1 MTHIPRKT
9 PFRLSFRNKT
19 KNKRILKHDFKQKHA
34 CANKAQPFL
43 KSPIF
48 FEKDPYLKLNYA
60 CIKKAHRCLTLNRNI
75 AYTPLFNVY
84 GEKPEFKKTKTL
96 EIDRKNRSNYC
107 VSGTIHFQNENE
119 LASFQLTSVLNT
131 QFLTKAK
138 HDILK
143 HNVIAYTEE
152 NLATITDQLCQSVK
166 TIRPQYSSVFFNRRR
181 GVIRVPT
188 DHMDQPGSGRK
199 NFIFLGTSGWYP
211 TKYHPDEV
219 QGCLKC
225 TPAYTRKSYA
235 KMWKKKPP
243 LYFLLSSSLRRNK
256 ACEEKKRASGKKNF
270 VFSNAKQPQPEK
282 SKLFCSVTVAHVKN
296 QNMPQLCEDEVRIVR
311 RRRNMNVLAYTQE
324 EKSVKRVNS
333 MRNFSNRDGCHSNVL
348 FGTYGV
354 CFERHGTFNAAYI
367 ETVAMEGAKLRKK
380 GRAWLRLC
388 CNTPVTARPIETRMG
403 KGKGTISYW
412 ETKVRPGQVFL
423 ELAGISKARLARFM
437 ESLRKKCSMRLRL
450 ISF

>member
-19 KNKRILKHDFKQKHA
+19 KNKRILRHDFKQKHA
-34 CANKAQPFL
+34 CANQAQPFL

-60 CIKKAHRCLTLNRNI
+60 CIKKAHRCLTFNRNT

-84 GEKPEFKKTKTL
+84 GKKPEFKKTKTL
-96 EIDRKNRSNYC
+96 EIYRKNRSNY
-107 VSGTIHFQNENE
+107 SGTIHFQNENE
-119 LASFQLTSVLNT
+119 LAPLQLASVLNT

-143 HNVIAYTEE
+143 HNAIAYTEKHI
-152 NLATITDQLCQSVK
+152 NLATITDQLCRSVK

-181 GVIRVPT
+181 DVIRIPT
-188 DHMDQPGSGRK
+188 DQHIMGQPARK
-199 NFIFLGTSGWYP
+199 N
-211 TKYHPDEV
+211 KV
-219 QGCLKC
+219 
-225 TPAYTRKSYA
+225 
-235 KMWKKKPP
+235 
-243 LYFLLSSSLRRNK
+243 
-256 ACEEKKRASGKKNF
+256 
-270 VFSNAKQPQPEK
+270 NAKQPQPEK
-282 SKLFCSVTVAHVKN
+282 SKLFCSVAHVKN
-296 QNMPQLCEDEVRIVR
+296 QNIGDEVRIVR
-311 RRRNMNVLAYTQE
+311 RRRNMNVLAYRQG
-324 EKSVKRVNS
+324 EKSVKRVDS
-333 MRNFSNRDGCHSNVL
+333 IRNFSNQDACHSNVL

-354 CFERHGTFNAAYI
+354 CFEHHGTLTAAYI
-367 ETVAMEGAKLRKK
+367 ETVAMEGARLRKK

>member
-34 CANKAQPFL
+34 CANQAQPFL

-60 CIKKAHRCLTLNRNI
+60 CIKKKAHRCLTFNRNT
-75 AYTPLFNVY
+75 AHTPLFNVY

-96 EIDRKNRSNYC
+96 EIDRKNRSNY
-107 VSGTIHFQNENE
+107 SGTINYQNEND
-119 LASFQLTSVLNT
+119 LAPLQLASVLNT

-143 HNVIAYTEE
+143 HNATAYTEKHI
-152 NLATITDQLCQSVK
+152 NLATITDQLCRSVK

-181 GVIRVPT
+181 DGIRIAT
-188 DHMDQPGSGRK
+188 DQHIMRQPGRK
-199 NFIFLGTSGWYP
+199 NFIFLGTSFQGWYP

-225 TPAYTRKSYA
+225 TPAYIRIRKSYG
-235 KMWKKKPP
+235 KTWKKKPP
-243 LYFLLSSSLRRNK
+243 FYLLLSSSLQRNK
-256 ACEEKKRASGKKNF
+256 ACEERALGKKNK
-270 VFSNAKQPQPEK
+270 VNGKQPQPEK
-282 SKLFCSVTVAHVKN
+282 SKLFCSVTVAPVKN
-296 QNMPQLCEDEVRIVR
+296 QNIGDEVRIVR
-311 RRRNMNVLAYTQE
+311 RRGNMNVLAYRQG
-324 EKSVKRVNS
+324 EKSVKRVDS
-333 MRNFSNRDGCHSNVL
+333 MRNFSNQDACHSNVL

-354 CFERHGTFNAAYI
+354 CFEHHGTLTAAYI
-367 ETVAMEGAKLRKK
+367 ETVAMEGARLRKK